1 MAPKKAVKAVKA
13 MAVTKADVKTKKSNP
28 LPVKKISDKKADFK
42 PGQKYAM
49 PLKTDALYLFYTSC
63 LRQKKNKS
71 PMAEKWCLEHGVF
84 TLDKAKRLD
93 ACIQLEKLTIGKKKK

>member
-1 MAPKKAVKAVKA
+1 MAPKSKPALPKLPTRQIKEVPKVVPIIA
-13 MAVTKADVKTKKSNP
+13 KTKDNF
-28 LPVKKISDKKADFK
+28 L

-63 LRQKKNKS
+63 LRQKKGKS

-84 TLDKAKRLD
+84 KADKAARLD
-93 ACIQLEKLTIGKKKK
+93 MRNQLEKLALKKK